1 MGTLYADL
9 ALDPSTMDLD
19 VRNGLRIIDTNLE
32 SLRQRLYLR
41 FNIWQRAWYFD
52 ETFGFPFADFL
63 SKKVLKAVLDNKIK
77 EACRSEPDVRDVI
90 NFKSV
95 MDAGSR
101 SYQAFFDV
109 ITVEDETISL
119 AFVGLDGYT
128 YPTPDDGQTSLC
140 NDEGWLVWAEK
151 LYYLINFRLPRTGDA
166 TWWNS
171 WSGENDLS
179 NPIPVG
185 SIMTRKQ
192 KKLLLDK
199 FGNTLNRNNK

>member
-9 ALDPSTMDLD
+9 ALDPVTMDLD
-19 VRNGLRIIDTNLE
+19 VSNGLRIIDTNIE

-41 FNIWQRAWYFD
+41 FNIWQRAWWFD
-52 ETFGFPFADFL
+52 ESFGFPFAEFL

-77 EACRSEPDVRDVI
+77 EACREEPDVR
-90 NFKSV
+90 
-95 MDAGSR
+95 
-101 SYQAFFDV
+101 DV

-171 WSGENDLS
+171 WSGEDDLS

-199 FGNTLNRNNK
+199 SGNTLNRNNK

>member
-9 ALDPSTMDLD
+9 ALDPVTMDLD
-19 VRNGLRIIDTNLE
+19 VSNGLRIIDTNIE

-41 FNIWQRAWYFD
+41 FNIWQRAWWFD
-52 ETFGFPFADFL
+52 ESFGFPYANFL

-77 EACRSEPDVRDVI
+77 EACREEPDVRDII

-128 YPTPDDGQTSLC
+128 YPTPDEGKISLC
-140 NDEGWLVWAEK
+140 NNEGWIAWAEK

-171 WSGENDLS
+171 WSGEDDMS

-192 KKLLLDK
+192 KKLILDK
-199 FGNTLNRNNK
+199 SGNTLNRNSK

>member
-119 AFVGLDGYT
+119 AFVGFDEYT

-140 NDEGWLVWAEK
+140 SDKEGFIWAEK
-151 LYYLINFRLPRTGDA
+151 LYHLINFRLPRTGDA
-166 TWWNS
+166 TWWKS
-171 WSGENDLS
+171 
-179 NPIPVG
+179 
-185 SIMTRKQ
+185 
-192 KKLLLDK
+192 
-199 FGNTLNRNNK
+199 